1 LKASTVAA
9 AAFIVAGVLLAS
21 GVLPMEMSSAVSYYK
36 IEKQKRQI
44 APFAFAGHYTV
55 ETDSTFT
62 TVTGLPMMLENLESR
77 AVAPLE
83 NGEKTFTLRYTAD
96 TTYYVWEV
104 VREDSMYWYV
114 KVTTYYEAS
123 PAPTPTEPVSP
134 APTLAPA
141 PKAALPGLN
150 VIGVMLIISG
160 VAIIIVNH
168 RRRAR

>member
-1 LKASTVAA
+1 MKASTVAA
-9 AAFIVAGVLLAS
+9 AAFIVAGVLLVS
-21 GVLPMEMSSAVSYYK
+21 GVLPMEISSVVSYYRIAK
-36 IEKQKRQI
+36 EKTQW
-44 APFAFAGHYTV
+44 PNTTFYGHETYS
-55 ETDSTFT
+55 TDSSFT

-104 VREDSMYWYV
+104 VKEDSMYWYV

-123 PAPTPTEPVSP
+123 PAPTSTEPVSP
-134 APTLAPA
+134 APTLASV

-150 VIGVMLIISG
+150 VIGVMLIVSG